1 MATYIDKRLFLVIGL
16 MISRIIILV
25 LLHAVVA
32 IDYLNNGDVQ
42 NNDRTDDL
50 TEFSQRFHIVTRV
63 FNAYP
68 VVNVS
73 AFVVF
78 EEERISRLHYGDLAV
93 LNATLEPHSDFIIQ
107 FRLAPRDSE
116 LDHTKN
122 CASSFMHVASLDH
135 NKLVIILALDTD
147 VINSF
152 TDFGFMEAELSS
164 RMDVLIVIGRDSDN
178 PEKPRHRL
186 ITSDSRNIET
196 DSTKLYLYNAVW
208 NRDETD
214 SPGKNNKIVKIIS
227 KVTCCC
233 TYCRSQFLWTV
244 SSSEF

>member
-42 NNDRTDDL
+42 NNDRTYDL

-78 EEERISRLHYGDLAV
+78 EEERISRLH
-93 LNATLEPHSDFIIQ
+93 
-107 FRLAPRDSE
+107 
-116 LDHTKN
+116 
-122 CASSFMHVASLDH
+122 
-135 NKLVIILALDTD
+135 
-147 VINSF
+147 
-152 TDFGFMEAELSS
+152 
-164 RMDVLIVIGRDSDN
+164 
-178 PEKPRHRL
+178 
-186 ITSDSRNIET
+186 
-196 DSTKLYLYNAVW
+196 
-208 NRDETD
+208 
-214 SPGKNNKIVKIIS
+214 
-227 KVTCCC
+227 
-233 TYCRSQFLWTV
+233 
-244 SSSEF
+244 